1 MLATS
6 YTCRHNIT
14 AGERFEHIGGRKPN
28 NMKRRLTI
36 LTLTILAALPLMA
49 QPGMRGGFGG
59 GNRLDYLAGY
69 LSLTDAQKAQ
79 AKTIFD
85 AAAAATETARGQS
98 DVARTALNTAVKA
111 NASDAEL
118 DRLSAAV
125 GVIQGQ
131 ITAIQAKAQAKFYAL
146 LTAEQKAKY
155 DARGSGGPGGP
166 RGPRND

>member
-1 MLATS
+1 
-6 YTCRHNIT
+6 
-14 AGERFEHIGGRKPN
+14 
-28 NMKRRLTI
+28 MKRRLTI
-36 LTLTILAALPLMA
+36 LTLTILAALPVMA
-49 QPGMRGGFGG
+49 QPRMHGGGG

-69 LSLTDAQKAQ
+69 LSLTDAQKTQ

-85 AAAAATETARGQS
+85 AAEAATETARGQS

-118 DRLSAAV
+118 DRLSAAI

-131 ITAIQAKAQAKFYAL
+131 ITAINAKAQAKFYAL

-155 DARGSGGPGGP
+155 DARGSGMGGP
-166 RGPRND
+166 RGPRKD